1 MLAAGC
7 GSAQSSPAVPA
18 AKGAELVLVGGHV
31 MTGDPAR
38 GSDQADATA
47 IAVRDDRIVYVGD
60 DAGARAMAGSATRVV
75 ELHGRGVTAGLV
87 DTHAHL
93 YGLGAAREMLDL
105 NDQDSPDRAVAMVAK
120 AVAGRAAGEWITG
133 RGWDQNRWA
142 DKEFPHHRLLDA
154 VAPQHPV
161 SLRRVDGHALWANAA
176 AMREAGVSK
185 ATADPPGGRIVRDAD
200 GQPTGV
206 FVDNAMGLIEAHI
219 PAPAADVIE
228 RRIRTAAAEAIANGL
243 TGVDEMGIGKETIAA
258 YRRLAAAGQL
268 PLRVYAFVAGGSE
281 TAATIAQHAPP
292 ELHPAPDAM
301 FVLRG
306 VKLYADG
313 ALGSRGAA
321 LLAPYSDAPEL
332 TGNWVLSPA
341 ELRAATAVSVEAGW
355 QVATHAIGDAANRA
369 VLDAY
374 EASGA
379 GPEARLRVEHAQVL
393 APADIPRF
401 AKLGVIASMQPTH
414 ATSDMPWAEA
424 RLGPERIRGAY
435 AWRSILDTGAHL
447 AAGSDFP
454 VEKVSPI
461 LGLYAATTRQDAR
474 GEPSGGWYP
483 DQRMTLAEAVTA
495 FTREAAYA
503 SFAEDRRGIIRT
515 GFQADL
521 TVYDRKLSSGAPL
534 LDTRVDMT
542 IVGGRVVYERK

>member
-1 MLAAGC
+1 MASC
-7 GSAQSSPAVPA
+7 GSAHPPA
-18 AKGAELVLVGGHV
+18 AAPQTGTAELVLVGGHV
-31 MTGDPAR
+31 MTGDPGHPA
-38 GSDQADATA
+38 ATA
-47 IAVRDDRIVYVGD
+47 IAVRGDRIVYVGD
-60 DAGARAMAGSATRVV
+60 DDGARAMAGSATRVI
-75 ELHGRGVTAGLV
+75 ELGGRGVTAGLV
-87 DTHAHL
+87 NTHCHL
-93 YGLGAAREMLDL
+93 SGLGAAREMLDL
-105 NDQDSPDRAVAMVAK
+105 NDQDSPDLAVAMVAK
-120 AVAGRAAGEWITG
+120 AVAGRADGEWITG
-133 RGWDQNRWA
+133 RGWDQNRWP
-142 DKEFPHHRLLDA
+142 DKQFPRHQRLDA
-154 VAPQHPV
+154 VAPEHPV

-176 AMREAGVSK
+176 AMRAAGV
-185 ATADPPGGRIVRDAD
+185 TRQTPEPPGGRIVRDAD
-200 GQPTGV
+200 GEPTGV
-206 FVDNAMGLIEAHI
+206 FVDNAMELIETHI
-219 PAPAADVIE
+219 PAPPSDVIE
-228 RRIRTAAAEAIANGL
+228 RRIRAAAAEAIANGL
-243 TGVDEMGIGKETIAA
+243 TGVDEMGIGEETIAA

-268 PLRVYAFVAGGSE
+268 PLRVYAFVQGGPE
-281 TAATIAQHAPP
+281 TAAHIAEHAPP
-292 ELHPAPDAM
+292 ELDPAPEAM

-332 TGNWVLSPA
+332 TGNWVLSP
-341 ELRAATAVSVEAGW
+341 EQLRAATAASVAAGW

-379 GPEARLRVEHAQVL
+379 GPGQRLRVEHAQVL

-401 AKLGVIASMQPTH
+401 ARLGVIASMQPTH

-424 RLGPERIRGAY
+424 RLGPERILGAY

-474 GEPSGGWYP
+474 GNPSGGWYP
-483 DQRMTLAEAVTA
+483 DQRLTLPEAVAA

-503 SFAEDRRGIIRT
+503 SFSDNRRGIVRA
-515 GFQADL
+515 GYQADL
-521 TVYDRKLSSGAPL
+521 TVYDRELASGAPL
-534 LDTRVDMT
+534 LATRVEMT